1 MKITKIYLDM
11 DGVLCDFEKKYEELY
26 KESPKAT
33 RERKLFS
40 NNWHDFVNTK
50 QFENLVYFPGAL
62 RLMKYVNS
70 LNIPVEILS
79 SSGGK
84 TYHSEVEQQKIKWLK
99 MHNIHYKS
107 NIVEGRRAKAKYATP
122 TTVLIDDTPEVIKFF
137 EDAGGI
143 GILHKNFED
152 TKNILDLYL
161 TRD

>member
-11 DGVLCDFEKKYEELY
+11 DGVLCDFEKRYVGLY
-26 KESPKAT
+26 NEFPKAA

-40 NNWHDFVNTK
+40 ENWHNFVKTK
-50 QFENLVYFPGAL
+50 QFEKLDYFPGAL

-84 TYHSEVEQQKIKWLK
+84 TYHSEVESQKINWLK
-99 MHNIHYKS
+99 AHNIHYKP
-107 NIVEGRRAKAKYATP
+107 NIVDGRRAKAKYATP

-137 EDAGGI
+137 EDADGI